1 MATADNDLNRIGVLT
16 SGGDA
21 PGMNAAIRAVVR
33 SCAYYDLECTGIYRG
48 YDGLIEGDFESLN
61 VRSVNKI
68 LGLGGTMLKSARSE
82 EFKTKEGRAKAA
94 KNLRE
99 ANVDAL
105 VTIGGDGTFTGAQI
119 FYKEH
124 GIPVI
129 GIAGTIDNDLH
140 GTDYT
145 IGFDTATNT
154 VIEAVDKIRDTA
166 SSHNRLFFVEVM
178 GRDSGFIALRS
189 GMATGAIAIM
199 LPEEEMS
206 IDELI
211 QILEK
216 GEQRKKT
223 SSIVIVA
230 EGDANGGAYQVAKKV
245 DEKYSYYETK
255 VTVLGHIQRG
265 GPPSCLDRVIASRMG
280 VSAVEGLLE
289 GKTDVMTGIIND
301 EEVYTPFSD
310 AISKKSKLNEEEVK
324 MSRILS
330 I

>member
-1 MATADNDLNRIGVLT
+1 MSEKIKNIGVLT

-33 SCAYYDLECTGIYRG
+33 SCAYYNIECTGVYRG
-48 YDGLIEGDFESLN
+48 YDGLIQGDFEALN

-68 LGLGGTMLKSARSE
+68 LGLGGTMLKSARSD
-82 EFKTKEGRAKAA
+82 EFRTKEGREKAA
-94 KNLRE
+94 QNLKD
-99 ANVDAL
+99 ANIDAL

-119 FYKEH
+119 FHKEH
-124 GIPVI
+124 GMPVI
-129 GIAGTIDNDLH
+129 GIAGSIDNDLH

-206 IDELI
+206 IDELVE
-211 QILEK
+211 ILEK

-245 DEKYSYYETK
+245 NEKYSYYETK

-265 GPPSCLDRVIASRMG
+265 GAPSCLDRVIASRMG
-280 VSAVEGLLE
+280 VHAVEGLLG
-289 GKTDVMTGIIND
+289 GKTDVMAGIIND
-301 EEVYTPFSD
+301 EDVYTPFSD
-310 AISKKSKLNEEEVK
+310 AISKKSKLNEEQVR

>member
-1 MATADNDLNRIGVLT
+1 MSDKIKNIGVLT

-33 SCAYYDLECTGIYRG
+33 SCAYYSIDCTGVYRG
-48 YDGLIEGDFESLN
+48 YDGLIDGDFKTLN

-82 EFKTKEGRAKAA
+82 EFRTKEGRAKAA
-94 KNLRE
+94 QNLKD
-99 ANVDAL
+99 AGVDAL

-119 FYKEH
+119 FHKEH
-124 GIPVI
+124 GVPVI

-211 QILEK
+211 EILEK

-245 DEKYSYYETK
+245 NEKYSHYETK

-265 GPPSCLDRVIASRMG
+265 GAPSCLDRVIASRMG
-280 VSAVEGLLE
+280 VAAVEGLLD
-289 GKTDVMTGIIND
+289 GKTDVMAGIIND
-301 EEVYTPFSD
+301 EDVYTPFSD
-310 AISKKSKLNEEEVK
+310 AISKKSKLNEEEVR
-324 MSRILS
+324 MSKILS

>member
-1 MATADNDLNRIGVLT
+1 MSEKIKNIGVLT

-33 SCAYYDLECTGIYRG
+33 SCAYYNIECTGVYRG
-48 YDGLIEGDFESLN
+48 YDGLIQGDFEALN

-68 LGLGGTMLKSARSE
+68 LGLGGTMLKSARSD
-82 EFKTKEGRAKAA
+82 EFRTKEGREKAA
-94 KNLRE
+94 QNLKD
-99 ANVDAL
+99 ANIDAL

-119 FYKEH
+119 FHKEH

-206 IDELI
+206 IDELVE
-211 QILEK
+211 ILEK

-245 DEKYSYYETK
+245 NEKYSYYETK

-265 GPPSCLDRVIASRMG
+265 GAPSCLDRVIASRMG
-280 VSAVEGLLE
+280 VHAVEGLLG
-289 GKTDVMTGIIND
+289 GKTDVMAGIIND
-301 EEVYTPFSD
+301 EDVYTPFSD
-310 AISKKSKLNEEEVK
+310 AISKKSKLNEEQVR